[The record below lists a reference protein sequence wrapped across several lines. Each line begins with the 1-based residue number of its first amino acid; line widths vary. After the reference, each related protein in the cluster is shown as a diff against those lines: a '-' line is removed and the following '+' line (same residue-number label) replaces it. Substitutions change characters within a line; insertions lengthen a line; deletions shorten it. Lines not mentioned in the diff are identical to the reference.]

1 LRYCP
6 GIYLDWA
13 SDEWK
18 SEVLLLEPT
27 CSVLFVSQVCIQAM
41 GHTECINP
49 LKQAMQA
56 RKDMIGVVCEA
67 LNRLFSTNH
76 DQLISQVGH
85 TTFAVCFSP
94 IYSEIFPSFET
105 LAKSSSIWSYSLVFF

>member
-1 LRYCP
+1 M
-6 GIYLDWA
+6 
-13 SDEWK
+13 K
-18 SEVLLLEPT
+18 M
-27 CSVLFVSQVCIQAM
+27 LFVLQVCIQAM
-41 GHTECINP
+41 GHTQCINP

-85 TTFAVCFSP
+85 TAFAMCFSL
-94 IYSEIFPSFET
+94 IYHDNIGDCH
-105 LAKSSSIWSYSLVFF
+105 